1 MRSNLNR
8 KNLHFIIRASIA
20 VFITYLSMYAF
31 RKPFTAAQF
40 QNKQMWGIDF
50 KILLIITQLI
60 GYTISKYFGI
70 KIISELT
77 PQKRT
82 ITLIILMTTAWLS
95 LLCFALVPI
104 PYNLP
109 FMFLNGLPLGM
120 IWGVVFS
127 YIEGRKDTELL
138 GAVMASSF
146 IVSSGIVKGAGSY
159 LLVNLNVSEIWMPF
173 ITGLIFLPI
182 LILGIYLL
190 NSLSVPSNEDKEF
203 RTERIP
209 MQKNERK
216 AFYKSFAPGIIFSVI
231 IYVCLTIFRDLR
243 DNFAV
248 EFWYSIGIKNIP
260 TMLVVSEIP
269 IALLV
274 ILLIALTILIKNNKK
289 AFFVNFYIVIM
300 GAILLLISTLFFYKN
315 IITATSWMIIA
326 GFSLY
331 FPYIAYHAVFF
342 ERWIAYFKIKSNI
355 GFLMHVA
362 DAAGYFGSTLVLLFK
377 NFNHIHYSWVNFFIY
392 SAFIT
397 STIIIIF
404 SIFNYTYFIKL
415 NKIQKY
421 D

>member
-1 MRSNLNR
+1 MNATLN
-8 KNLHFIIRASIA
+8 KKDIHFIIRACIA

-31 RKPFTAAQF
+31 RKPFTAARF
-40 QNKQMWGIDF
+40 QNQTLWGVDY

-77 PQKRT
+77 AKKRT
-82 ITLIILMTTAWLS
+82 ITLILLMASAWLS
-95 LLCFALVPI
+95 LFCFAIVPI

-127 YIEGRKDTELL
+127 YIEGRRDTELL
-138 GAVMASSF
+138 GAAMASSF
-146 IVSSGIVKGAGSY
+146 IISSGIVKGVGSY
-159 LLVNLNVSEIWMPF
+159 LLVNLKVSEIWMPF
-173 ITGLIFLPI
+173 MTGLIFLPL

-190 NSLSVPSNEDKEF
+190 NSLSEPTEEDKEF

-209 MQKNERK
+209 MQKKERK
-216 AFYKSFAPGIIFSVI
+216 AFFKRFAPGIIFSVA

-248 EFWYSIGIKNIP
+248 EFWNSIGMNNIP

-269 IALLV
+269 IAIFV
-274 ILLIALTILIKNNKK
+274 IILIGSMMLINNNKK
-289 AFFVNFYIVIM
+289 AFFANFYIVFI
-300 GAILLLISTLFFYKN
+300 GGSLLLLSTLLFYN
-315 IITATSWMIIA
+315 HLITATLWMIVV
-326 GFSLY
+326 GFSMYL
-331 FPYIAYHAVFF
+331 PYIAFHALFF

-377 NFNHIHYSWVNFFIY
+377 NFNSIQYSWVNFFIY
-392 SAFIT
+392 SALVT
-397 STIIIIF
+397 SIIIIIF
-404 SIFNYTYFIKL
+404 SIFNFIYFTKL
-415 NKIQKY
+415 NKLQIK
-421 D
+421 